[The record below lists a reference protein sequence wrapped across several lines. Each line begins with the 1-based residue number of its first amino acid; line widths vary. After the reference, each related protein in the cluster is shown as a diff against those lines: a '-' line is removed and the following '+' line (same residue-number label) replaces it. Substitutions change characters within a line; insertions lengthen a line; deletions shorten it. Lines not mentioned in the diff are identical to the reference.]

1 MLAFEAPWA
10 SVFSYCIVQII
21 VRWLWLNVSFF
32 FFLLVSVTRSYC
44 VAQADVE
51 LM

>member
-10 SVFSYCIVQII
+10 SVLLYCSDYSKVVVAKCI
-21 VRWLWLNVSFF
+21 L
-32 FFLLVSVTRSYC
+32 FFLLVFVTRSYC
-44 VAQADVE
+44 VAQADLE